1 MQQVFAAMLSLAD
14 GVSLVTETVYESR
27 FRYTTELAKMGAKIY
42 VENRA
47 AKITGVARLS
57 GASVSCTDL
66 RGGAALL
73 VAGMAADGRTDIDK
87 PAPFRPRVRGHRA
100 EPARTWR
107 ANHAGKPQGE
117 CALFSFVPELGVDLG
132 TANILVY
139 VRGKGIVLRE
149 PSVVAIAAHSKKVL
163 AVGEEARLML
173 GRTPGN
179 IVAIRPMS
187 DGVIADYTT
196 TQKMLEYI
204 FAKVVGRKRLFK
216 PRVLVCV
223 PSQVTSVEKR
233 AVRHAALEAGAS
245 EAHTIEEPMAAAIGA
260 GLPIS
265 MPGGNMVVDIGGGT
279 TDIAVISLE
288 GIVTS
293 ESLRVAGNRMDEV
306 IIRHV
311 KSMYSLMIGDRTAE
325 EIKVKVGSA
334 YSLEQELSLEVRG
347 RDLVAGLPKTVSV
360 TSVEVREAL
369 AEPVMAIVEKV
380 KRVLEQTPPELA
392 ADIIERGIVLT
403 GGGALLRGFDRL
415 LSAATNIPVYVAEDP
430 LSCVAIGTGRA
441 LEEYPAIRA
450 SERYSSER

>member
-1 MQQVFAAMLSLAD
+1 MFSL
-14 GVSLVTETVYESR
+14 
-27 FRYTTELAKMGAKIY
+27 
-42 VENRA
+42 
-47 AKITGVARLS
+47 
-57 GASVSCTDL
+57 
-66 RGGAALL
+66 
-73 VAGMAADGRTDIDK
+73 
-87 PAPFRPRVRGHRA
+87 
-100 EPARTWR
+100 
-107 ANHAGKPQGE
+107 
-117 CALFSFVPELGVDLG
+117 VPELGVDLG

-196 TQKMLEYI
+196 TQKMLEYL

-293 ESLRVAGNRMDEV
+293 ESLRVAGQPHGRGDYPSRQ
-306 IIRHV
+306 IHV
-311 KSMYSLMIGDRTAE
+311 QPDDWRPHGGRNQSKSWVGVHAGTGTFA
-325 EIKVKVGSA
+325 GSA
-334 YSLEQELSLEVRG
+334 RTRS
-347 RDLVAGLPKTVSV
+347 
-360 TSVEVREAL
+360 
-369 AEPVMAIVEKV
+369 
-380 KRVLEQTPPELA
+380 
-392 ADIIERGIVLT
+392 
-403 GGGALLRGFDRL
+403 GGGAAENGFGDL
-415 LSAATNIPVYVAEDP
+415 YGSARSPRRAGHGDCGESEAG
-430 LSCVAIGTGRA
+430 AGTDA
-441 LEEYPAIRA
+441 A
-450 SERYSSER
+450 

>member
-1 MQQVFAAMLSLAD
+1 MF
-14 GVSLVTETVYESR
+14 SLVPV
-27 FRYTTELAKMGAKIY
+27 
-42 VENRA
+42 
-47 AKITGVARLS
+47 
-57 GASVSCTDL
+57 
-66 RGGAALL
+66 
-73 VAGMAADGRTDIDK
+73 
-87 PAPFRPRVRGHRA
+87 
-100 EPARTWR
+100 
-107 ANHAGKPQGE
+107 
-117 CALFSFVPELGVDLG
+117 LGVDLG

-149 PSVVAIAAHSKKVL
+149 PSVVAIAAQSRKVL

-179 IVAIRPMS
+179 IEAIRPMS

-196 TQKMLEYI
+196 TQKMLEYL
-204 FAKVVGRKRLFK
+204 FNKVVGRKRLFK

-233 AVRHAALEAGAS
+233 AVVQAAREAGAG
-245 EAHTIEEPMAAAIGA
+245 EAYTIEEPMAAAIGA

-265 MPGGNMVVDIGGGT
+265 TPGGNMVVDIGGGT
-279 TDIAVISLE
+279 TDIAVISLG

-311 KSMYSLMIGDRTAE
+311 KSVYSLMIGERTSE
-325 EIKVKVGSA
+325 EIKVKIGSA
-334 YSLEQELSLEVRG
+334 YPLEQEMSLSVRG
-347 RDLVAGLPKTVSV
+347 RDLVAGLPKTVEV
-360 TSVEVREAL
+360 TSVEIREAL
-369 AEPVMAIVEKV
+369 SEPVMAIVEKV

-403 GGGALLRGFDRL
+403 GGGALLRGFDKL
-415 LSAATNIPVYVAEDP
+415 LSVATNIPVYVADDP

-441 LEEYPAIRA
+441 LDELSAIRD
-450 SERYSSER
+450 SDRGLGR